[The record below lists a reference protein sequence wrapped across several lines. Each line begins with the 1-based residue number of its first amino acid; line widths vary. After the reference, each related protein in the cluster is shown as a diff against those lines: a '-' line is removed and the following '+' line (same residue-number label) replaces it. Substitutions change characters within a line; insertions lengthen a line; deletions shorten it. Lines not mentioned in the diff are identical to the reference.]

1 MIKITMKIVVL
12 LLVLCTSITAQKY
25 TINGQIQSAKTGE
38 DLISAN
44 IYCPKL
50 ELGSVSNVY
59 GFYSLTL
66 ESGVYDL
73 VFSYVGY
80 DDVEIKID
88 LSSDVT
94 KDIELSE
101 AGAVLGELV
110 ISADKEKAQDKLL
123 STEMSADEVS
133 IETVK
138 KLPALFGE
146 IDIIKV
152 IQLLPGVKSVGEGGS
167 GFYVRGGNVDQNLV
181 LLDEAPI
188 YNASHI
194 LGFFSSFNPDAIK
207 DMKLYKGAIPAQYG
221 GRLSSVLD
229 IRMKDGNSKRFAGSA
244 GLGTLMSRLAIE
256 APISDKGSFMLAGR
270 RSYIDVVA
278 DLYQSLREKD
288 ETTEENKFYFY
299 DLNAK
304 ANYRINKKNRIFAS
318 GYFGKDVLSFD
329 DEDETVKINWSN
341 TTSTLRWNHLFSPK
355 LFSNLTYYY
364 SNYNYFL
371 GFEEDVISFDW
382 DSNLREH
389 SLKADFGAYLNPKN
403 TMRFGLHIIQHK
415 VSPGKIQ
422 SFNAGELIDQLD
434 IQSNLSY
441 ESAVYLSN
449 EQELTDRI
457 KIDYGLRFSLLHN
470 VGPQEVYNLDN
481 NYNIIDTTIHTK
493 GVYNTYKNLEPRIN
507 IRYSLDETSS
517 IKSNY
522 TRTAQYIQLASN
534 GNFATPFDIW
544 FSSSPLIKPQLADQI
559 AVGYFKNLANNSIEF
574 SAEMYYRWFYNS
586 IDFKDHAELLLN
598 TNLEA
603 DLRIGKAKA
612 YGLELMAKKNK
623 GRLSGWISYTYS
635 KAQKNIETINNND
648 WYNTKYDR
656 PHDLS
661 IVASYELT
669 ERIALGSS
677 FVYSSGSPVTF
688 PTGKYSFLG
697 VAVPIYSERNGER
710 LPDYHR
716 LDFSMTLQGK
726 KNKTRR
732 FQSQWVFSIYNL
744 YDRRNA
750 FAINF
755 KQEDFRPNVTYAEK
769 QAIFSIVPSITY
781 NCKF

>member
-25 TINGQIQSAKTGE
+25 TISGQIQSAKTGE

-181 LLDEAPI
+181 LLDEVPI